1 MSTQG
6 FGYGYELAY
15 KLAIEQL
22 AGISDVEEQCRKSDT
37 QYVKTDSGRVIIIEY
52 LNRTYQISLPD
63 IEISLMNSDQPVPIK
78 DKILMLHYFTS
89 AKGTPLS
96 NKLITYKEVPGGLNY
111 FPTFSKRAI
120 KPLIDHFGKEPDRLL
135 EVARKLGG
143 QKTDCGDVAV
153 TIKAFRR
160 GPISLVLW
168 RGDEEFPPAGNIL
181 FDNTVTDYLSTE
193 DVNVLCET
201 IAWRLVR

>member
-22 AGISDVEEQCRKSDT
+22 ARISEVTEQCRKSDT
-37 QYVKTDSGRVIIIEY
+37 RYLEVASKRIIIIEY
-52 LNRTYQISLPD
+52 LNQTYQILLPE
-63 IEISLMNSDQPVPIK
+63 IEISLMNSDEPVPIK

-96 NKLITYKEVPGGLNY
+96 NELITYKELPGGLNY

-120 KPLIDHFGKEPDRLL
+120 KPLLDRFGKEPAKLID
-135 EVARKLGG
+135 AAQKLGG
-143 QKTDCGDVAV
+143 QKTDCGDIAV
-153 TIKAFRR
+153 IIKAFRR
-160 GPISLVLW
+160 VPITLVLW